1 MDKRILLPT
10 DFSKNALNA
19 IRYALDL
26 YQDQTC
32 DFYFLNVYQVN
43 LPKVCNACGVLG
55 AVLNTRVDQ
64 DH

>member
-26 YQDQTC
+26 YQDQNC
-32 DFYFLNVYQVN
+32 DFYFLNAFMVN
-43 LPKVCNACGVLG
+43 GYSIDNMMVPEAFG
-55 AVLNTRVDQ
+55 R
-64 DH
+64 